1 MGDVI
6 VESAHHVFFAYFLK
20 LKIYSLGLNCF
31 DMSFSSFACYFA
43 GMVEA
48 EQCFIVVFELG
59 VDFCSQYPDLEL
71 VILHD
76 VINNEQG
83 LMHCH

>member
-1 MGDVI
+1 
-6 VESAHHVFFAYFLK
+6 
-20 LKIYSLGLNCF
+20 
-31 DMSFSSFACYFA
+31 MSFSSFACYFA